1 MIIAVSGGRTPEA
14 TDPQGAC
21 STDGS
26 PFVYRCHPSLTDR
39 RSDHGKHLTLQR
51 LRERLEL
58 AALAAG
64 HPRPEQVADL
74 QLQEV
79 GL

>member
-1 MIIAVSGGRTPEA
+1 M
-14 TDPQGAC
+14 
-21 STDGS
+21 
-26 PFVYRCHPSLTDR
+26 TDR